1 MKELRTPISRD
12 DIFGLHA
19 GDTVLISGL
28 ALTGRDNALKY
39 MVETLIE
46 APSPLTAEDEIISG
60 ELREILA
67 GGAIYHSGPIVN
79 KENGR
84 WSFVSAG
91 PTTSARA
98 ELYQDKVIAGFGLRM
113 VIGKGGMGPRT
124 LAACQQHGAV
134 YLHAIGG
141 AGVYNAARV
150 TEVLGVIKEKEFGLP
165 EAMWK
170 IRLDK
175 LMGIVTMDVHGRS
188 LHRELAAAW
197 DDRLADMTGR

>member
-1 MKELRTPISRD
+1 MKELKTPISREA
-12 DIFGLHA
+12 ILQIQA
-19 GDTVLISGL
+19 GDVVLISGL

-46 APSPLTAEDEIISG
+46 GAKPLATEDEQICR
-60 ELREILA
+60 ELREVLA
-67 GGAIYHSGPIVN
+67 GGAIYHSGPIVK
-79 KENGR
+79 KEDGR

-98 ELYQDKVIAGFGLRM
+98 ELYQDKVIAAFGLRV

-124 LAACQQHGAV
+124 LAACRQHGAV

-150 TEVLGVIKEKEFGLP
+150 KEVLGVIKEQEFGLP

-170 IRLDK
+170 IRLDG
-175 LMGIVTMDVHGRS
+175 LMGIVTMDAHGRS
-188 LHRELAAAW
+188 LHGELAATW
-197 DDRLADMTGR
+197 DERLAGLTAK